1 MASRFIVV
9 VVLLGGIFQ
18 PLMGQSYDEL
28 IAQGD
33 ERYSNRKYQEAISF
47 FTQAIALD
55 PHKATGYWFRGDA
68 EREIKLYTES
78 VSDYSLAIGIEKSNA
93 KFWRLRGDSY
103 YNMGNIK
110 EAEQDYSEAIRLDP
124 KNSMSWLYRGDCYV
138 ILKQN
143 DQACEDFKKAQELGS
158 REAKQRGLKTNCA
171 WANKMAGSKVC
182 PSGEVPVSRIE
193 TDALNGAVF
202 VSHGIEFDGYQILT
216 KKGEVIG
223 GPEFRPKE
231 AIHIGLLN
239 VKNFC
244 SEKPGEIYLGVGYT
258 LRENGGREF
267 VKVDNLY
274 DNNKKFT
281 GSEAR
286 NISLNLELPA
296 DLTPE
301 KQYILT
307 AHFFD
312 TRGNVQLFMEMPFK
326 ISDETL
332 LAKPEELKRIRF
344 NGGIHTV
351 AVSGEISGME
361 LHHKG
366 RGAYVAFTEL
376 RPDTEYVISA
386 IDVRNINKRS
396 HVIFRFLTE
405 KGDILVEHKGNAVF
419 HGDHVKLDFSTAG
432 IKPGNYKLWLK
443 LQDAT
448 TPVNIGI
455 VVPVVVN

>member
-1 MASRFIVV
+1 MASKLFVFT
-9 VVLLGGIFQ
+9 IFLVGLIQ

-28 IAQGD
+28 ITQGD
-33 ERYSNRKYQEAISF
+33 DRYANRKYQEAIDL
-47 FTQAIALD
+47 FTQALALD
-55 PHKATGYWFRGDA
+55 SSKATGYWFRGDA
-68 EREIKLYTES
+68 ERELKLYSEA
-78 VSDYSLAIGIEKSNA
+78 VNDYSHAIHIEKSNP

-110 EAEQDYSEAIRLDP
+110 AAEADYSESIRLDP
-124 KNSMSWLYRGDCYV
+124 KNSMTWLYRGDCYV
-138 ILKQN
+138 LLKQN
-143 DQACEDFKKAQELGS
+143 DQACDDFKKAQELGS
-158 REAKQRGLKTNCA
+158 REAKQRGLETSCN
-171 WANKMAGSKVC
+171 WVTKMAGAKQC

-193 TDALNGAVF
+193 TDALNGAVI
-202 VSHGIEFDGYQILT
+202 VSHGIDFDGYQILT
-216 KKGEVIG
+216 KSGEIIG
-223 GPEFRPKE
+223 GPEFKPRQ

-267 VKVDNLY
+267 LKVDNIY

-286 NISLNLELPA
+286 NIALNLELPA

-326 ISDETL
+326 ISEETL

-366 RGAYVAFTEL
+366 HGAYVAFTEL
-376 RPDTEYVISA
+376 RPDTEYIISA

-405 KGDILVEHKGNAVF
+405 KGDILVEHKGNAIF

-443 LQDAT
+443 LQDAS

-455 VVPVVVN
+455 VIPVVVK